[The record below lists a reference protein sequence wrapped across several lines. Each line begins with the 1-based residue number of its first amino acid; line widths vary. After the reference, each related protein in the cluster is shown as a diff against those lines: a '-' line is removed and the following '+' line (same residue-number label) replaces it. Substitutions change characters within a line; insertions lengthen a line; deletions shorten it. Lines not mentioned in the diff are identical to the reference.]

1 VAANVCGG
9 MDEKEMLEHWG
20 GPKKKQY
27 AAALFFIHPIY
38 ISNKEKKWRR
48 A

>member
-1 VAANVCGG
+1 MN
-9 MDEKEMLEHWG
+9 EKEMLEHFWG
-20 GPKKKQY
+20 GPKKNNMRRP
-27 AAALFFIHPIY
+27 LFFIHPIY